1 MWRGSIAAVVLLAP
15 VIAAARAYAETAETA
30 DIARLIA
37 DYRSLLERLEN
48 GSGVESAADEM
59 EELEQWFHS
68 SMIAALRNPMIETTV
83 RRLKNYIA
91 VIRLD
96 FTATAPR
103 MIRTL
108 REHLDVLEACL
119 ARDPAAAEAALSP
132 HFQATLQRIL
142 VMV

>member
-1 MWRGSIAAVVLLAP
+1 MWRGSIAAIVLLAP
-15 VIAAARAYAETAETA
+15 VIAAARAYAETPETA

-68 SMIAALRNPMIETTV
+68 SMIAALRNSMIETTV

-119 ARDPAAAEAALSP
+119 ARDLGAAEAALS
-132 HFQATLQRIL
+132 HHSQATLQRIL
-142 VMV
+142 GMV